1 MSTLRHTSQY
11 QCLLRMLQLRHELIL
26 SMYPASG
33 LLEFDELGDENFINA
48 LVSAFM
54 DGNRWHRSTKVDKMV
69 EILRYTRI
77 HHPDDKTI
85 VFSQWI
91 MLLDICEKTLM
102 DEGFNIA
109 RVSVVSFVN
118 LEINRDGVIP
128 VDHFRSQTMSHTN
141 QVRRR
146 DEHRR
151 ENAGSEKIQKQLSHL
166 TRLYPK
172 CRSGIEP
179 HLRKPVRR

>member
-1 MSTLRHTSQY
+1 MCSQHTSQY

-91 MLLDICEKTLM
+91 MLVRAHHCIFACSRKW
-102 DEGFNIA
+102 I
-109 RVSVVSFVN
+109 
-118 LEINRDGVIP
+118 
-128 VDHFRSQTMSHTN
+128 SQTDTILLA
-141 QVRRR
+141 R
-146 DEHRR
+146 
-151 ENAGSEKIQKQLSHL
+151 
-166 TRLYPK
+166 
-172 CRSGIEP
+172 
-179 HLRKPVRR
+179 HLRKNPDGRRV